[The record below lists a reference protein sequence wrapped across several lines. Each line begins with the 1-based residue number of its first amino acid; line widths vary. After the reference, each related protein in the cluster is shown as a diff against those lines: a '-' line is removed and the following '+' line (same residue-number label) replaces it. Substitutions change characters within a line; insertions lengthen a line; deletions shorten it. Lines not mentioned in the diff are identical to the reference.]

1 MPRKQRNETADM
13 RFRINQPKSG
23 LRAVPAGKQ
32 SGTKT
37 AQAASKD
44 PAMGRRNPP
53 LAGVLVK
60 VRQAFQ
66 GLCVQ
71 ASLQVISA
79 LMREARTAR
88 RGPKGVPDDSRRA
101 VRGGKTAPSIVLGG
115 QRGAPKP
122 AGARLTTVRAQAAD
136 VCLGK

>member
-1 MPRKQRNETADM
+1 
-13 RFRINQPKSG
+13 
-23 LRAVPAGKQ
+23 
-32 SGTKT
+32 
-37 AQAASKD
+37 
-44 PAMGRRNPP
+44 MGRRNPP

-66 GLCVQ
+66 GLCLQ

-122 AGARLTTVRAQAAD
+122 AGARLTTVRARAAD